1 MLRSLFWAKR
11 LFALFSLGSVV
22 FAIMIYFI
30 RGEMSFLVN
39 RTAAVL
45 LLLFILHE
53 RYSQQPVFRQW
64 AMIFYWLVGTG
75 MLALFIVDTL

>member
-1 MLRSLFWAKR
+1 MLRSLFWAKG
-11 LFALFSLGSVV
+11 LFALLSLGSVV

-53 RYSQQPVFRQW
+53 RYSQQPVFRHW
-64 AMIFYWLVGTG
+64 AMIFYWLVGAG
-75 MLALFIVDTL
+75 MLTLFIVDTL